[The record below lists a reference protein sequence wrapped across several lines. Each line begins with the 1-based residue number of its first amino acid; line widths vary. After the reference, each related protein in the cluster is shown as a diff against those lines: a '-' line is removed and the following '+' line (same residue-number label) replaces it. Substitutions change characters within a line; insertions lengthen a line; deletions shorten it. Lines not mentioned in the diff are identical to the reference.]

1 MKLNYKDFNKL
12 TEKELCA
19 LSGVGKTTAKRIT
32 GMRPFRTNDDLF
44 KVRGLGKKT
53 LNGVGI
59 EKTKKKKKK
68 WYTVDGVDYPDFAL
82 ARDTRYGR
90 VDLSWRIPKEYRESI
105 REPTPWV
112 LQMRRIDEKTRAEG
126 PDGIRSR
133 YVDNSRMWEP
143 GFKFHWED

>member
-12 TEKELCA
+12 TEKELCG

-68 WYTVDGVDYPDFAL
+68 WYTVDGVEYPDFAL